1 MIETMQLY
9 IKMANK
15 TISLEVGSVYTTV
28 KELKTKIFKTED
40 IPNHQQSLM
49 YLDEGHNDS
58 IRGKL
63 PSVYLMR
70 ISLHC
75 LTII

>member
-1 MIETMQLY
+1 MRLY

-58 IRGKL
+58 IRGQA
-63 PSVYLMR
+63 SQR
-70 ISLHC
+70 ILNADE
-75 LTII
+75 LTLFDYNLAII